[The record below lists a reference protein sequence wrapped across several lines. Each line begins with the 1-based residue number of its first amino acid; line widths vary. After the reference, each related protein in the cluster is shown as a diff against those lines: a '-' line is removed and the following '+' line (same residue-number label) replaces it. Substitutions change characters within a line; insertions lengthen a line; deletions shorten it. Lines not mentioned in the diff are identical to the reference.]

1 VTAEQGPKGKVKVSL
16 TEDRPVPEAVQGSL
30 QSYVAELPVP
40 KKVELAARGNREVRK
55 ILSRDPNNIVAR
67 AVVNSPRISER
78 DVLEYTGSSLT
89 NEDVLRMI
97 GESREWSMNRRVKL
111 LLVSN
116 PRTPASL
123 AIRFLGHLSVPEL
136 SHLASNKSVS
146 AAVSREARRRV
157 IAARK

>member
-1 VTAEQGPKGKVKVSL
+1 VTAEQVPKGKVKVSL
-16 TEDRPVPEAVQGSL
+16 TEDRPVPKAVQGSL

-78 DVLEYTGSSLT
+78 DVMEYTGSSLT

-116 PRTPASL
+116 PRTPTSL
-123 AIRFLGHLSVPEL
+123 AIRLLGHLSVPEL
-136 SHLASNKSVS
+136 SHLASNKSIS